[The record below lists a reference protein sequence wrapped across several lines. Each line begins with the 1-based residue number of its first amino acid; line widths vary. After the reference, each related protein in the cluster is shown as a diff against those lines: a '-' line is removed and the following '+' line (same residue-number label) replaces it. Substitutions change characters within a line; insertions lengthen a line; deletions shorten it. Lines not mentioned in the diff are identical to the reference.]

1 VEQQRISN
9 NRHGGSL
16 DETVNSDEDRHSSR
30 TGRTE
35 SLTSSEHHPEPIKQP
50 PLSTKNGASAFRFAT
65 EVMSAKLGTLRPKNY
80 ENQVQEKT
88 NQKLTKKILMDQL
101 KKTKLIDSQEIAA
114 LQLKVEQKD
123 IQLQEME
130 YITSALKTE
139 LMKKVESE
147 NKCKERLSEME
158 EEFKKMKIK
167 YDSFYSVDA

>member
-1 VEQQRISN
+1 
-9 NRHGGSL
+9 
-16 DETVNSDEDRHSSR
+16 
-30 TGRTE
+30 
-35 SLTSSEHHPEPIKQP
+35 
-50 PLSTKNGASAFRFAT
+50 
-65 EVMSAKLGTLRPKNY
+65 MSAKLGTLRPKNY